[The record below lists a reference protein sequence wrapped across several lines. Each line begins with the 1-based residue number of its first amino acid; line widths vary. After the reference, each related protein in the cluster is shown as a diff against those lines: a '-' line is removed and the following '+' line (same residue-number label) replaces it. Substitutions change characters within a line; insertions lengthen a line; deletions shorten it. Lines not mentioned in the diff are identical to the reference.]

1 MTDCR
6 GREGEDAHR
15 ERVRETLRFWKEG
28 RTFTPEDLLSVA
40 WSGKQ
45 PWVVKVQGEALQI
58 LVKVAALER
67 KPGEGLGARM
77 GLSSSSTFITLV
89 RLDFEGRLHHAL
101 EMIRHPEIYGPVGD
115 VLDLGWTRERELEEW
130 IEASDRSWSAY
141 EGVKR
146 LLQGLR
152 YDEEPIPEALAR
164 WSMDVAA
171 GDRRQPSK
179 GHRPASQRYRD
190 GDIVKTIR
198 SLTAGHLPRRARTK
212 MVTQEMACQLVAE
225 ELHLGFD
232 TVRKIW
238 QRDKS
243 FRDPWLLAP
252 ALRPF

>member
-1 MTDCR
+1 MDCR

-28 RTFTPEDLLSVA
+28 RTFTPEDLLSLA
-40 WSGKQ
+40 WSGQQ
-45 PWVVKVQGEALQI
+45 PWVVKVAGEALQI
-58 LVKVAALER
+58 LVKVAASEREPDRKLET
-67 KPGEGLGARM
+67 RM
-77 GLSSSSTFITLV
+77 GLSSFSTFITLI
-89 RLDFEGRLHHAL
+89 RLDFEGRLHKAL
-101 EMIRHPEIYGPVGD
+101 EMIRHPEVYGPVGD
-115 VLDLGWTRERELEEW
+115 VLDLGWTREGELEEW

-146 LLQGLR
+146 LLRGLR

-198 SLTAGHLPRRARTK
+198 SLTAGPLQRRARIK

-243 FRDPWLLAP
+243 LRDPWLLAP

>member
-1 MTDCR
+1 M
-6 GREGEDAHR
+6 
-15 ERVRETLRFWKEG
+15 
-28 RTFTPEDLLSVA
+28 
-40 WSGKQ
+40 
-45 PWVVKVQGEALQI
+45 VKVQGEALQI
-58 LVKVAALER
+58 LVEVAALEGEPDR
-67 KPGEGLGARM
+67 KLETGM
-77 GLSSSSTFITLV
+77 GSRSLSAFITLI
-89 RLDFEGRLHHAL
+89 RLHFEGRWQQAI

-152 YDEEPIPEALAR
+152 YCEEPIPEALAR

-212 MVTQEMACQLVAE
+212 MVT
-225 ELHLGFD
+225 
-232 TVRKIW
+232 
-238 QRDKS
+238 
-243 FRDPWLLAP
+243 
-252 ALRPF
+252 